1 MPRVRE
7 AVLLANG
14 HPLRGRNLGAL
25 WFSHQVRQPAFKES
39 RYRQIVRV
47 LAIPCEGHRLS
58 DTSAGRIG
66 VTKGPRAEACAPNR
80 TDGGAGN
87 LLETSRLKASAQ
99 TCEIILNCDEVTA
112 TKTRIH
118 LSTVCKS

>member
-7 AVLLANG
+7 AVLFANG

-47 LAIPCEGHRLS
+47 LAIPCEGDRLG

-66 VTKGPRAEACAPNR
+66 VTKGPRAEACAPHR
-80 TDGGAGN
+80 TNGGAGN
-87 LLETSRLKASAQ
+87 LPEGRRVKEAAP
-99 TCEIILNCDEVTA
+99 A
-112 TKTRIH
+112 R
-118 LSTVCKS
+118 